1 MFKIRISLVLFILI
15 GCSELPENSMEYSRR
30 EIPDQESWGVT
41 ITLTD
46 EGLRR
51 AVVKSG
57 HLQKFHDR
65 QFINLDQNVDIDFF
79 DDNENHTSNLLSQFA
94 TVDEK
99 TNSMKAVGQVIVVS
113 DSGVTLFT
121 DTLSWD
127 NRKELVFTNDSVMVV
142 TEEKDTLYGVGF
154 ESDMGLEYWKIL
166 KPSGV
171 IGQDNNDD

>member
-1 MFKIRISLVLFILI
+1 MVKPKNFFVFLVIIS
-15 GCSELPENSMEYSRR
+15 CSDLPEQSQRSSRDG
-30 EIPDQESWGVT
+30 IPDQESWNVT

-65 QFINLDQNVDIDFF
+65 QFINLNKGVDVDFF
-79 DDNENHTSNLLSQFA
+79 DNEENHTSNLLSQNA

-99 TNSMKAVGQVIVVS
+99 TNSMKAVGQVIVLS

-127 NRKELVFTNDSVMVV
+127 SRKELVFTNDSVMVV
-142 TEEKDTLYGVGF
+142 TEENDTLYGIGF

-166 KPSGV
+166 QPSGV
-171 IGQDNNDD
+171 VGQNKTHE

>member
-1 MFKIRISLVLFILI
+1 MIKHRTFSLFLLMMS
-15 GCSELPENSMEYSRR
+15 CSDLPEQSQSTRQDGL
-30 EIPDQESWGVT
+30 PDQESWNVI

-65 QFINLDQNVDIDFF
+65 QFINLDKGVDVDFF
-79 DDNENHTSNLLSQFA
+79 DSEENHTSNLLSQNA

-142 TEEKDTLYGVGF
+142 TEENDTLYGIGF
-154 ESDMGLEYWKIL
+154 ESDMALEYWKIL
-166 KPSGV
+166 QPSGV
-171 IGQDNNDD
+171 IGQNNTNE